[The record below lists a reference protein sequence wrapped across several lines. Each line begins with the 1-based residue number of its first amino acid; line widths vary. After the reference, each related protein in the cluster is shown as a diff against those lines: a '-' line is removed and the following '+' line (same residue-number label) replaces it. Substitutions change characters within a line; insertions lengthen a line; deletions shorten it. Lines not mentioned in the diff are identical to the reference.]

1 MEFGWLQS
9 LIYGFVSGVTEIL
22 PVSADA
28 HQVLLMELTGAS
40 GGENILRL
48 AAQLGAFF
56 ALLLTCRPRLSRL
69 HRESKIAA
77 LPPRHRRRQPD
88 AVVLMEAKVL
98 KTAAM
103 PIVISLLACFWIHKQ
118 PMRLW
123 ALGILLA
130 CNGLIVLL
138 PQYLPRG
145 NKDSRS
151 LSGLDA
157 MLIGLG
163 GALGVMPGLSAIGG
177 ITTVAAKRGVERQYS
192 LELALVLC
200 IPASLG
206 LCLLNLFWVVTAGM
220 QAVTS
225 ILIIKALIALAA
237 AFAGSMAAISMMR
250 FFAVKVGFSGF
261 AYYIWGI
268 SVLTFLLYLL

>member
-28 HQVLLMELTGAS
+28 HRVLLMELTGAS
-40 GGENILRL
+40 GGENVLRL

-56 ALLLTCRPRLSRL
+56 ALLLICRPRLSRL
-69 HRESKIAA
+69 HRESKIAG
-77 LPPRHRRRQPD
+77 LPPKHRKRQPD
-88 AVVLMEAKVL
+88 AVILREAKVL

-157 MLIGLG
+157 MLMGLG
-163 GALGVMPGLSAIGG
+163 GALGVMPGISAMGA

-192 LELALVLC
+192 LELALILC

-206 LCLLNLFWVVTAGM
+206 FCLLNLFWVVTAGM

-225 ILIIKALIALAA
+225 ILIMKALIVLAA

-261 AYYIWGI
+261 AYYVWGI